1 MDSKRQKLKDRL
13 EKGERRHEEER
24 FNKVNEAGPSISS
37 GSTGAS
43 EAPVEPEEMEGPVQL
58 WAGLWGGLGRDGQG
72 IVEQGIVAA
81 WFYPPGIL

>member
-1 MDSKRQKLKDRL
+1 M
-13 EKGERRHEEER
+13 
-24 FNKVNEAGPSISS
+24 NEAGPSISS

-81 WFYPPGIL
+81 WFYPPGRGLGWRRSGCELN